1 MSNVNLQRDEAAAR
15 AALLN
20 VTAYDV
26 LLDLRQARN
35 PAVPG
40 FSTRSTITF
49 DAAVTDVAVTDAA
62 RTGSSSTFLDFLG
75 GPVHSVIL
83 NGREQPIDS
92 VVDGARI
99 LLHNLQDRNTVTVEA
114 TALYSTTG
122 EGLHRFQDPVDGQT
136 YLYTQYE
143 PADARRVFANFEQPD
158 LKATFTFTVLAP
170 QDWQVVSN
178 TGVRRSGPMP
188 SDAGSRQWE
197 FTPTECISTYITSV
211 LAGPYASWTDAW
223 EPESG
228 QGPVVPLAAYC
239 RASIA
244 DSFDPDRVFATTK
257 AGLAFFTRLFDY
269 PYPFGKY
276 DQAFVPEYNLGAM
289 ENPGLVTFT
298 ESYVYTS
305 RATDTQYQQR
315 ANTLL
320 HEMAHMWFGDLVTMR
335 WWNDLWLK
343 ESFADYMGHLGVAEA
358 TEWREQSWVLFAN
371 RRKSWAYVQDQLP
384 TTHPIVADV
393 QDLEAAK
400 QNFDGITYAK
410 GASVLKQLVAYVG
423 FDAFITGARNYFRRH
438 AFGNTSLHD
447 LLEVLT
453 EASKRDLGPWAQQWL
468 QTSGISTLTPEVE
481 VHDGAL
487 AAVTLRQ
494 DALDPRTGRQEL
506 RNHRLRIGLYFLQA
520 DGALVRRSSVEA
532 DIGGASTP
540 LPALSGQPAPDLLL
554 VNDGDLTYAKVRL
567 DARSQH
573 TVLAHLDR
581 LADPLART
589 LCWSALWN
597 ATRDAL
603 LPAAEYVLAVVRFAA
618 AEAHPGVLQTLLTNA
633 TVAIDRYAAAESREN
648 LRGVLLRAVTDRL
661 RAARPGSDVQLVW
674 ARLLALLGRS
684 TPAARDLLA
693 GLLDG
698 TVQPAGLRL
707 DSDLRWR
714 FWQALAATGG
724 AGQQE
729 LDTALAADPSTAARA
744 AHRTAITAIP
754 DAGGKAAAWR
764 DAVDGTD
771 LSNELLS
778 ATLEGFRL
786 GPPGLRTGYRERY
799 FAVIAGIW
807 ANRSIEMAGRLV
819 RGLYPGTVDLSPGQE
834 PEQHPVL
841 VRTDRWLEDHPGAPA
856 GLRRILL
863 EEADDLLR
871 ALRAQHANRSAAP
884 VPSAG

>member
-1 MSNVNLQRDEAAAR
+1 M
-15 AALLN
+15 
-20 VTAYDV
+20 
-26 LLDLRQARN
+26 
-35 PAVPG
+35 
-40 FSTRSTITF
+40 
-49 DAAVTDVAVTDAA
+49 
-62 RTGSSSTFLDFLG
+62 
-75 GPVHSVIL
+75 
-83 NGREQPIDS
+83 
-92 VVDGARI
+92 
-99 LLHNLQDRNTVTVEA
+99 
-114 TALYSTTG
+114 
-122 EGLHRFQDPVDGQT
+122 
-136 YLYTQYE
+136 
-143 PADARRVFANFEQPD
+143 PADAGAQ
-158 LKATFTFTVLAP
+158 
-170 QDWQVVSN
+170 
-178 TGVRRSGPMP
+178 
-188 SDAGSRQWE
+188 QWE
-197 FTPTECISTYITSV
+197 FTPTQRISTYITSV

-228 QGPVVPLAAYC
+228 EGSAVPLTAYC

-244 DSFDPDRVFATTK
+244 DSFDPDRIFATTK
-257 AGLAFFTRLFDY
+257 AGLAFFTELFDY

-305 RATDTQYQQR
+305 HATDTQYQQR

-335 WWNDLWLK
+335 WWDDLWLK
-343 ESFADYMGHLGVAEA
+343 ESFADYMGHLGVAET

-371 RRKSWAYVQDQLP
+371 RRKAWAYVQDQLP
-384 TTHPIVADV
+384 TTHPIVADIR
-393 QDLEAAK
+393 DLEAAK

-423 FDAFITGARNYFRRH
+423 FDAFIAGARNYFRRH

-447 LLEVLT
+447 LLAALA
-453 EASKRDLGPWAQQWL
+453 EASHRDLAPWAQQWL
-468 QTSGISTLTPEVE
+468 QTSGISTLTPEVD
-481 VHDGAL
+481 VHDGVL
-487 AAVTLRQ
+487 TAVTLRQ
-494 DALDPRTGRQEL
+494 EAFDPRTGRQEP
-506 RNHRLRIGLYFLQA
+506 RNHRLRIGLYVLQA

-532 DIGGASTP
+532 DIGGVSTP

-589 LCWSALWN
+589 LCWSVLWN

-603 LPAAEYVLAVVRFAA
+603 LPAAEYVSAVVRFAA
-618 AEAHPGVLQTLLTNA
+618 AEADPGVLQTLLGNA
-633 TVAIDRYAAAESREN
+633 TLAIDRYAAAEFRDD
-648 LRGVLLRAVTDRL
+648 LRAVLLQEVTQQL
-661 RAARPGSDVQLVW
+661 RTARPGSDVQLVW
-674 ARLLALLGRS
+674 ARQLALLSRS
-684 TPAARDLLA
+684 TPAVHDLLA

-698 TVQPAGLRL
+698 TVQRLGLRL

-724 AGQQE
+724 AGQPE
-729 LDTALAADPSTAARA
+729 LDAALAADPSTAARA
-744 AHRTAITAIP
+744 AHRTAVTAIP
-754 DAGGKAAAWR
+754 DADVKAAAWS
-764 DAVDGTD
+764 DAVDGTN

-786 GPPGLRTGYRERY
+786 GPPELRSGYQELY

-819 RGLYPGTVDLSPGQE
+819 RGLYPGTAILSPGQE
-834 PEQHPVL
+834 PEQHPV
-841 VRTDRWLEDHPGAPA
+841 VARTDRWLEDHSGAPA

-871 ALRAQHANRSAAP
+871 ALRAQQANRSTAP
-884 VPSAG
+884 GPSGG